1 MSILETI
8 LGALSGQSGSN
19 GASPIAQIL
28 GELLQGSQGGQAGQG
43 GQNLLALIQQFRNS
57 GLGDKVESWISTGA
71 NLPING
77 QDIGAVL
84 SGGQLGQWAEKFG
97 ISKDD
102 ISGQL
107 AQHLP
112 NLIDKLSPN
121 GQLPQN
127 FDGVASMAQDFLS
140 QMNKQA

>member
-8 LGALSGQSGSN
+8 LGALSGQSGNN

-28 GELLQGSQGGQAGQG
+28 GELLQGGQTGQG
-43 GQNLLALIQQFRNS
+43 GQNLLALIEQFRNS

-71 NLPING
+71 NLPINA
-77 QDIGAVL
+77 QDIGSVL

-121 GQLPQN
+121 GQMPQN
-127 FDGVASMAQDFLS
+127 FDGISSMAQDFLS

>member
-28 GELLQGSQGGQAGQG
+28 GELLQGGQG
-43 GQNLLALIQQFRNS
+43 GQNGQNLIALIQQFRNS

-84 SGGQLGQWAEKFG
+84 SGGQLGQWAQKFG
-97 ISKDD
+97 ISTDD
-102 ISGQL
+102 VSNQL

-121 GQLPQN
+121 GQMPQN
-127 FDGVASMAQDFLS
+127 FDGIASMAQDFLS

>member
-19 GASPIAQIL
+19 SASPIAQIL
-28 GELLQGSQGGQAGQG
+28 GELLQGGQGGQG
-43 GQNLLALIQQFRNS
+43 GQNLLALIEQFRNS

-77 QDIGAVL
+77 KDIGSAL

-97 ISKDD
+97 ISTDD
-102 ISGQL
+102 VSHQL

-121 GQLPQN
+121 GQMPQN
-127 FDGVASMAQDFLS
+127 FDGIASMAQDFLS

>member
-8 LGALSGQSGSN
+8 LGALSDQSGSN

-28 GELLQGSQGGQAGQG
+28 GELLQGGQG
-43 GQNLLALIQQFRNS
+43 GQNGQNLIALIQQFRNS

-84 SGGQLGQWAEKFG
+84 SGGQLGQWAQKFG
-97 ISKDD
+97 ISTDD
-102 ISGQL
+102 VSNQL

-121 GQLPQN
+121 GQMPQN
-127 FDGVASMAQDFLS
+127 FDGIASMAQDFLS

>member
-8 LGALSGQSGSN
+8 LGALSGQSGNN

-28 GELLQGSQGGQAGQG
+28 GELLQGGQTGQG
-43 GQNLLALIQQFRNS
+43 GQNLLALIEQFRNS

-71 NLPING
+71 NLPINA
-77 QDIGAVL
+77 QDIGSVL

-121 GQLPQN
+121 GQMPQN
-127 FDGVASMAQDFLS
+127 FDGVTSMAQDFLS
-140 QMNKQA
+140 QINKQS

>member
-8 LGALSGQSGSN
+8 LGVLSGQSGTN
-19 GASPIAQIL
+19 NASPIVQIL
-28 GELLQGSQGGQAGQG
+28 GELLQGGAQG
-43 GQNLLALIQQFRNS
+43 GQNGQGLLALIQQFQNS

-71 NLPING
+71 NLPINS
-77 QDIGAVL
+77 QDIGNVL

-97 ISKDD
+97 ISSEDV
-102 ISGQL
+102 SNQL

-121 GQLPQN
+121 GQMPQN
-127 FDGVASMAQDFLS
+127 FDGIASMAQTFLS